1 MKLGLKSGVPPPPP
15 PPASFVYKVDH
26 GMGLIRSYLEDI
38 GEWDNTVVLVFS
50 DNGGVSA
57 LGSLN
62 LPYRG
67 EKGEYWEGGVRV
79 PAVIA
84 GGYAADSLA
93 SGLGDAYKYSHMVH
107 ITDIHA
113 TVMALAGV
121 SNGADGGASS
131 GAPAAPKSAK
141 KDVLGAAEIS
151 GGKPTPAN
159 AKVSKNF
166 GAGVSKSGGEGFSSV
181 DDASAG
187 TPTPAASSTPSPTS
201 DDSSFETDG
210 VSIWDAVMSTGDSV
224 RTTMVLNVNSPLF
237 ASSGSV
243 RHGRYKL
250 IRNPDPNDNAIY
262 SRVRA
267 SLLDYGFFV
276 SPVKCFF

>member
-1 MKLGLKSGVPPPPP
+1 
-15 PPASFVYKVDH
+15 
-26 GMGLIRSYLEDI
+26 MGLIRSYLEDI
-38 GEWDNTVVLVFS
+38 GEWDNTVVLLFS
-50 DNGGVSA
+50 DNGGVNG

-84 GGYAADSLA
+84 GGYAVDSLA
-93 SGLGDAYKYSHMVH
+93 DGLGESYKYSHMVH

-121 SNGADGGASS
+121 SNGAGGESS
-131 GAPAAPKSAK
+131 VAPVPKSVK
-141 KDVLGAAEIS
+141 KDVLGAAMSSGTRGELASADVQNASTNGAGGTRGSRVGATSS
-151 GGKPTPAN
+151 GGSSGSSDSTPAPT
-159 AKVSKNF
+159 
-166 GAGVSKSGGEGFSSV
+166 
-181 DDASAG
+181 ASE
-187 TPTPAASSTPSPTS
+187 TPSPTT
-201 DDSSFETDG
+201 DDYSFETDG
-210 VSIWDAVMSTGDSV
+210 VDIWDAITATGDSV
-224 RTTMVLNVNSPLF
+224 RTTMVINVNSPLF

-250 IRNPDPNDNAIY
+250 IRNPDPDENMIY

-267 SLLDYGFFV
+267 SLMDYGFFV
-276 SPVKCFF
+276 SSVSV